1 MKRFHSDFFKF
12 DIAPKFEGYM
22 RLRAFDMYNYEIM
35 AIITENDNNAQTII
49 SQCLCN
55 TENFI

>member
-49 SQCLCN
+49 SQCLC
-55 TENFI
+55 I